1 MKFFLALTNISE
13 QEYLE
18 NYPSFFPLD
27 RFRCDQYEHDHQS
40 LFTSKKQEGREFF
53 EILHVFDEDE
63 SFETFIL
70 HQFNIQQ
77 KYKLLLD
84 MGKKEL
90 SNKDVLGYRMYLPLM
105 KTKVFFQ
112 VWDLLN
118 NLQDKDKQKHDNQMI
133 MSVLNYSV
141 YQMTGSENPL
151 FLVAIAR

>member
-13 QEYLE
+13 QEYLK

-27 RFRCDQYEHDHQS
+27 QSRCDQYEHAYQS
-40 LFTSKKQEGREFF
+40 LFKSKKQEGREFF
-53 EILHVFDEDE
+53 EILHVFDEEE

-70 HQFNIQQ
+70 HQFNTQQ

-105 KTKVFFQ
+105 KAKVFFQ
-112 VWDLLN
+112 VWDLVK
-118 NLQDKDKQKHDNQMI
+118 NLQDKNKWKHDNQMI
-133 MSVLNYSV
+133 MSVLNYSI
-141 YQMTGSENPL
+141 YQMTGSKSPL
-151 FLVAIAR
+151 FLVAIVR